1 MRQFVRSFLR
11 IVRPCV
17 VLILLTVVIS
27 TLTACSSPSEK
38 LLEQFTEYRVEHDLD
53 LYRQTVPQDGESSLV
68 AVYET
73 VDDLFGIM
81 EFDGKENNY
90 QEVEKKQKV
99 TTAVLT
105 GDGKTTLAILHPDQK
120 MGNVRVN
127 ADGQSEEFA
136 LDSQEPITVH
146 TLKDSYDDVKIE
158 VFDEQ
163 GNLIE

>member
-1 MRQFVRSFLR
+1 
-11 IVRPCV
+11 
-17 VLILLTVVIS
+17 
-27 TLTACSSPSEK
+27 
-38 LLEQFTEYRVEHDLD
+38 
-53 LYRQTVPQDGESSLV
+53 
-68 AVYET
+68 
-73 VDDLFGIM
+73 M

-105 GDGKTTLAILHPDQK
+105 GVGKTTLAILHPDQK
-120 MGNVRVN
+120 MGNVKVN

-163 GNLIE
+163 GNLIEQDE